1 MAEWNGEPFG
11 GAKLALIHDG
21 AVVAY
26 RRDDK
31 AGIPFP
37 GQWDLPGG
45 GREGAESP
53 EVCAIRELH
62 EEFGLVLPASRLIW
76 SRRYAARSQVDLCSY
91 FFGAIGDGQEIGRIA
106 FGSEGTCWRMMPI
119 EEFIARDDAV
129 PPLRVRL
136 AECIAELRELGR
148 LEPAHERAGAVRT
161 RP

>member
-1 MAEWNGEPFG
+1 MQRWWGEPFS

-26 RRDDK
+26 RRDEK

-53 EVCAIRELH
+53 EGCVSRELH

-76 SRRYAARSQVDLCSY
+76 SRRYAARSDAGLCSF
-91 FFGAIGDGQEIGRIA
+91 FFGAIGCGHEIDRIA
-106 FGSEGTCWRMMPI
+106 FGSEGICWTMMPI
-119 EEFIARDDAV
+119 DEFVSRQDAV
-129 PPLRVRL
+129 PGLRARL
-136 AECIAELRELGR
+136 ADCVADLGGLGR
-148 LEPAHERAGAVRT
+148 ITPPA
-161 RP
+161 